1 MVLQFLKAAVLRSVL
16 NYKTT
21 VSVLNYRWLCLP
33 EVISCPFLSHSNTI
47 NQSINQSKSLINS
60 CQTATEHTHM
70 NCTNKNND
78 KMQ

>member
-1 MVLQFLKAAVLRSVL
+1 MLLRVHSVGL
-16 NYKTT
+16 PRVKKTVKSDFTST
-21 VSVLNYRWLCLP
+21 VAG
-33 EVISCPFLSHSNTI
+33 

-60 CQTATEHTHM
+60 CQTATEHIHM

>member
-1 MVLQFLKAAVLRSVL
+1 
-16 NYKTT
+16 
-21 VSVLNYRWLCLP
+21 VSVLGDRVFFRWLH
-33 EVISCPFLSHSNTI
+33 VIIASIPRRSSHVI

-60 CQTATEHTHM
+60 CQTATEYIHM